1 MKLAKHI
8 HIALSALLI
17 IACGKGTSQLP
28 ADQNQVTIEQLSSG
42 NAALVEVNDLE
53 KKLLHVKFTKD
64 LQVLNGD
71 VTTTLTIVPSIETK
85 SDLLEAKDSITE
97 YVAKLDQFL
106 NDYPASQYSLLSRQ
120 ELESKLDLAKKML
133 TKINEVFAAL

>member
-8 HIALSALLI
+8 LIALSALLI